1 MLAAAIIVFR
11 EAIEA
16 GLIIGIVMAVTQKV
30 PGRGK
35 WIVGGIVAGLA
46 GAALVAAFAG
56 TLSNAVAG
64 TGTELFNASIL
75 ALAVCM
81 LAWHNIWMARHGRE
95 MAAELRT
102 VGEAV
107 VAGSRSLAAL
117 SIVVGIA
124 VLREGS
130 EVVLFLYGI
139 AVSDG
144 SSGLGLLAGGLLG
157 LALGGALSLLTFL
170 GLVKIPP
177 RLIFGVTS
185 KLITFLA
192 AGMASQCVSFL
203 AQAGIVTALGNTAW
217 NTSWLLAET
226 SIPGK
231 VFHTLLG
238 YSEQP
243 SWMQLLVYLAT
254 LAVIFTM
261 TRIFVPNRSPLPPT
275 PNSVSHS

>member
-16 GLIIGIVMAVTQKV
+16 GLIIGIVMAVTRNV
-30 PGRGK
+30 PGRSQ
-35 WIVGGIVAGLA
+35 WIVGGVVSGLA
-46 GAALVAAFAG
+46 GAGLVAAFAG

-64 TGTELFNASIL
+64 TGTELFNATVL
-75 ALAVCM
+75 GLAVCM
-81 LAWHNIWMARHGRE
+81 LAWHNIWMARHGRK
-95 MAAELRT
+95 MATQLRA

-107 VAGSRSLAAL
+107 VGGSRSLAAL
-117 SIVVGIA
+117 AIVVGIA

-144 SSGLGLLAGGLLG
+144 SGGLSLLAGGLLG
-157 LALGGALSLLTFL
+157 LMLGGSLSLLTYL
-170 GLVKIPP
+170 GLVQIPP

-185 KLITFLA
+185 ALITFLA

-217 NTSWLLAET
+217 NTSWLLSET

-231 VFHTLLG
+231 VFHTLFG

-243 SWMQLLVYLAT
+243 SFMQLIAYLAT
-254 LAVIFTM
+254 LAVIFTA
-261 TRIFVPNRSPLPPT
+261 TR
-275 PNSVSHS
+275 